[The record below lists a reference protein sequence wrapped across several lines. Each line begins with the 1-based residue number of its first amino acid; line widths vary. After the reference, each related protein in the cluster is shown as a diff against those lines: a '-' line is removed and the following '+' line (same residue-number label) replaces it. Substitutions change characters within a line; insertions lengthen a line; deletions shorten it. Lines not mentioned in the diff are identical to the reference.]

1 MTVKMDIQIA
11 SDIPE
16 SIEEPP
22 PSSQLLAW
30 AQAAW
35 QGELS
40 AEPELSLR
48 IVSAAESQQLNNDY
62 RGKNAPTNV
71 LSFPM
76 QMDEALLAMLE
87 IQDTGNNEFSPNNM
101 LGDLAICAEVVERE
115 ARQQHKTLE
124 AHWAHMLVHGMLH
137 LQGYDHIEND
147 QAEEMEALETSI
159 MQQLGFADPYQLDS
173 DLIDLSI
180 TDLKS

>member
-1 MTVKMDIQIA
+1 MSVILDIQIA
-11 SDIPE
+11 DDISE

-35 QGELS
+35 QGESS

-62 RGKNAPTNV
+62 RGKNSPTNV
-71 LSFPM
+71 LSFSM
-76 QMDEALLAMLE
+76 EIDAELLHVLE
-87 IQDTGNNEFSPNNM
+87 GQDVAEDDNFSTSM
-101 LGDLAICAEVVERE
+101 LGDLAICAEVVEHE
-115 ARQQHKTLE
+115 ANQQNKTLE
-124 AHWAHMLVHGMLH
+124 AHWAHMVVHGMLH

-159 MQQLGFADPYQLDS
+159 MQKIGFSDPYQFTA
-173 DLIDLSI
+173 DLIVPSI
-180 TDLKS
+180 TDIKS

>member
-1 MTVKMDIQIA
+1 MSVKMDIQIA
-11 SDIPE
+11 DDISE

-22 PSSQLLAW
+22 PSNQLLAW

-35 QGELS
+35 QGDLN

-62 RGKNAPTNV
+62 RGKNTPTNV

-76 QMDEALLAMLE
+76 EMDEELSAVLE
-87 IQDTGNNEFSPNNM
+87 EHGTEEGVFSAGNI

-115 ARQQHKTLE
+115 AKQQNKTLE

-137 LQGYDHIEND
+137 LQGYDHIENA
-147 QAEEMEALETSI
+147 QAEEMEALETGI
-159 MQQLGFADPYQLDS
+159 MRELGFSDPYQLNS

-180 TDLKS
+180 IDLKP

>member
-11 SDIPE
+11 DDISE

-35 QGELS
+35 QGDLC

-48 IVSAAESQQLNNDY
+48 IVSAVESQQLNNDY
-62 RGKNAPTNV
+62 RGKNTPTNV

-76 QMDEALLAMLE
+76 EMDEELLLVLE
-87 IQDTGNNEFSPNNM
+87 GENVEEDEGFSTSM
-101 LGDLAICAEVVERE
+101 LGDLAICAEVVELE
-115 ARQQHKTLE
+115 AKQQNKTLE
-124 AHWAHMLVHGMLH
+124 AHWAHMLVHGVLH

-147 QAEEMEALETSI
+147 QAEEMETLETSI
-159 MQQLGFADPYQLDS
+159 MQELGFADPYQYNS
-173 DLIDLSI
+173 DLTVPSI
-180 TDLKS
+180 TDVKP